1 MKFLFYLSFISFVK
15 VRSESQFAM
24 DDGLELTLSA
34 SEPEILSLSN
44 IDVDHEGRVWACEV
58 INYGPNKGKRK
69 EGDRILI
76 MEDKDGDGKMD
87 EFKTFYQGNEVNAAM
102 GLCVLSDR
110 VIVSVT
116 PNVWVFYD
124 DNGDDKADRKELL
137 FTGDGAECHDH
148 SYHSLVFGLT
158 ETCIGTLAILVE
170 ILERNKVT
178 FSGTCMIEI
187 LRIKVSLFGEEWY
200 LDRIWMVI
208 TLKFLLTILEII
220 MK

>member
-1 MKFLFYLSFISFVK
+1 
-15 VRSESQFAM
+15 
-24 DDGLELTLSA
+24 
-34 SEPEILSLSN
+34 
-44 IDVDHEGRVWACEV
+44 
-58 INYGPNKGKRK
+58 
-69 EGDRILI
+69 

-87 EFKTFYQGNEVNAAM
+87 EFKTFYQMVNAAM

-124 DNGDDKADRKELL
+124 DNGDDKADRRLL

-148 SYHSLVFGLT
+148 SYHSLVFGPDGNMYWNFGNTGRNLKT
-158 ETCIGTLAILVE
+158 KQGNILGDVHD
-170 ILERNKVT
+170 RN
-178 FSGTCMIEI
+178 IED
-187 LRIKVSLFGEEWY
+187 KVSLFGEEWY